1 MEYLDTEPGDMKPT
15 LLYSLEVTSL
25 SPIHTEVE
33 SFTQGYEFWED
44 EVSGTIIIIMQF
56 FTLSF
61 KKSLSLGQG
70 IFF

>member
-1 MEYLDTEPGDMKPT
+1 MDTEPGDMELA
-15 LLYSLEVTSL
+15 LLYSLEVISL
-25 SPIHTEVE
+25 THTQVE
-33 SFTQGYEFWED
+33 GFTQGWEFWEE

-61 KKSLSLGQG
+61 KKILSIGQG